1 MNRLTA
7 RDKHGHA
14 YYPKCFE
21 SPCEGERN
29 CCTYVAPECTFDG
42 KVLDR
47 LAAYEDTG
55 LEPEQIHDWIPVS
68 EGLPD
73 EPFAC
78 DVTVLDSNQTT
89 LDEFENVLP
98 YHVGYDGEDWN
109 DAEGNT
115 IPFEVTAW
123 KPAPEPYREG

>member
-21 SPCEGERN
+21 HPCDGERS
-29 CCTYVAPECTFDG
+29 CCTYVAPECTFEG

-55 LEPEQIHDWIPVS
+55 MEPEQIHGWIPVW
-68 EGLPD
+68 ERLPD
-73 EPFAC
+73 KNGCYLISYTDYDNKTDEIAKVEICEFAKDNDI
-78 DVTVLDSNQTT
+78 DV
-89 LDEFENVLP
+89 EFWKS
-98 YHVGYDGEDWN
+98 GF
-109 DAEGNT
+109 DAWM
-115 IPFEVTAW
+115 PL
-123 KPAPEPYREG
+123 PEPYREG

>member
-21 SPCEGERN
+21 HPCDGERS
-29 CCTYVAPECTFDG
+29 CCTYVAPECTFEG

-55 LEPEQIHDWIPVS
+55 LGPEQIHRWIPVS
-68 EGLPD
+68 ERLPSVFESVQITAMMEGD
-73 EPFAC
+73 SEPL
-78 DVTVLDSNQTT
+78 V
-89 LDEFENVLP
+89 
-98 YHVGYDGEDWN
+98 Y
-109 DAEGNT
+109 EGTFMGSGRWQLYGVQN
-115 IPFEVTAW
+115 PDDYKVSAW
-123 KPAPEPYREG
+123 MPLPEPYREG